1 MRYNRNTEEIVRRF
15 FSSPRARKALL
26 KGSSNNKSL
35 AEKRF
40 KEYVKMVDKISSF
53 YSNMKFFSVN
63 AGTGLSNF
71 PHMGT
76 TVSLAALMAM
86 VRSIAGFT
94 TIEKAIEQ
102 PNVTLYF
109 LDLMSVTGGARY
121 PVVGPFDYTGNT
133 IAPVR
138 GRQSASFSTSPPPIF
153 TISIGPNPLSTA
165 DIVIDT
171 NALVPPASGQL
182 PAVLPRSFKLTVK
195 LYNNNGA
202 LIEEGTLMDDGNGR
216 FLVPSNMLGG
226 NFGFDP
232 NSTISYG
239 SATLPNPLPFTA
251 TINFNSIST
260 SAARVDVEYSWS
272 YAPAEQVSYPLP
284 GNETRLKLDLTRTV
298 IVNTKPNVQAAEID
312 LFTINTMRKT
322 MNTDIVELLTQRISE
337 ILIDLMNR
345 YIADVY
351 VSKII
356 PQKGILEIDLSTPV
370 GASTPTVSHY
380 NAYNPIVDKIMGE
393 LESVN
398 HKLAKDSFIGLTANA
413 YMVSSRM
420 AYWLARTGIIDPA
433 NYVRE
438 DSRFINGLVGYYRGV
453 PVVVNVR
460 LDHIFDQTI
469 QNTNT
474 HLDGLHTAGGFAIHN
489 LPDNDLSPAVYATF
503 LPVTATPSVGN
514 FNNPVQQVLG
524 LYHQADVAPLAP
536 ELCVPFRMIGLPPVS
551 VV

>member
-26 KGSSNNKSL
+26 KGSGNNKAL

-40 KEYVKMVDKISSF
+40 KEYVKMVDKITNF
-53 YSNMKFFSVN
+53 YSNMKYFSVN
-63 AGTGLSNF
+63 AGTGLSHF

-76 TVSLAALMAM
+76 AVSLAALMAM

-94 TIEKAIEQ
+94 TVEKAIEQ

-133 IAPVR
+133 ITPYR
-138 GRQSASFSTSPPPIF
+138 GSTRFSLPYSTPTF
-153 TISIGPNPLSTA
+153 TISIGPAASGAN
-165 DIVIDT
+165 INIDT
-171 NALVPPASGQL
+171 NQLVNAGASAPAI
-182 PAVLPRSFKLTVK
+182 LPRSFKLTIK
-195 LYNNNGA
+195 HLDNNNQLVA
-202 LIEEGTLMDDGNGR
+202 QTEIMDDG
-216 FLVPSNMLGG
+216 SG
-226 NFGFDP
+226 NFLLP
-232 NSTISYG
+232 STALAAPFSFNIVGSNITYG
-239 SATLPNPLPFTA
+239 SATSVPPSPFTA
-251 TINFNSIST
+251 NLVFNLAATTGTILVEFSWT
-260 SAARVDVEYSWS
+260 YAA
-272 YAPAEQVSYPLP
+272 PEQVSYPVP

-298 IVNTKPNVQAAEID
+298 VVNTRPNVQAAEID
-312 LFTINTMRKT
+312 LFTIDTMRKT
-322 MNTDIVELLTQRISE
+322 MNVDIVELLTQRISE

-345 YIADVY
+345 YIANVY
-351 VSKII
+351 VNKIL
-356 PQKGILEIDLSTPV
+356 PQRGVLEIDVSTPV
-370 GASTPTVSHY
+370 GGGPTISSY

-420 AYWLARTGIIDPA
+420 AYWLARTGLIDPS

-453 PVVVNVR
+453 PVVVNVA
-460 LDHIFDQTI
+460 LDPIFDTTI
-469 QNTNT
+469 ITGPLQN
-474 HLDGLHTAGGFAIHN
+474 LQTAGGFAIHN
-489 LPDNDLSPAVYATF
+489 LPDNDLAPAVYATF
-503 LPVTATPSVGN
+503 LPITATPTVGN

-524 LYHQADVAPLAP
+524 LYHQADVANLAP
-536 ELCVPFRMIGLPPVS
+536 ELCVPFRMIGLPPVTVS
-551 VV
+551 